1 MNLKKT
7 GQMLLIATLV
17 ILLTTG
23 WLGITGMWRLTVGA
37 FGFGAAFILIFSGGI
52 QPPEE

>member
-7 GQMLLIATLV
+7 GQLFLIATLV
-17 ILLTTG
+17 VLFGTS
-23 WLGITGMWRLTVGA
+23 WMGIQGMWKLTFGA
-37 FGFGAAFILIFSGGI
+37 FGFGAAFVLIFFGGI